1 MKLCGNINTAV
12 GVAGE
17 RKSKSHVMEEEE
29 GEEAKDREADEMDM

>member
-17 RKSKSHVMEEEE
+17 RAKVTSWRRK
-29 GEEAKDREADEMDM
+29 GEEVKDREADEMDM

>member
-17 RKSKSHVMEEEE
+17 RAKVTSRIRT
-29 GEEAKDREADEMDM
+29 GEEVKDKERDEMDT

>member
-17 RKSKSHVMEEEE
+17 RAKVTSWRRKGEEEV
-29 GEEAKDREADEMDM
+29 KDREEDEKDM

>member
-17 RKSKSHVMEEEE
+17 RKSKSHVKEEDGEEEV
-29 GEEAKDREADEMDM
+29 KDREEDEKDM